1 MVHLHCSGIK
11 IPNKEIN
18 QCICNTH
25 LNIINIVTCRSVL
38 TSLCLKF
45 LSDSCRVQGLA
56 ACLLHNSTQFPK
68 TFPPTT
74 LKLTKLLSKSS
85 KFKRS
90 QTFEIFIKMI
100 GKNWNVP
107 PTGLCFSV
115 FLNSPA
121 FEQCRARLKLYQN
134 YSEASSCVEA
144 WQRK

>member
-1 MVHLHCSGIK
+1 MNSICNHVKVDCLCLILVACKYMIATITKYMNGAFALLIWIK

-85 KFKRS
+85 KFKRFK
-90 QTFEIFIKMI
+90 TFEIFIKMI
-100 GKNWNVP
+100 GKN
-107 PTGLCFSV
+107 
-115 FLNSPA
+115 
-121 FEQCRARLKLYQN
+121 
-134 YSEASSCVEA
+134 
-144 WQRK
+144 